1 MAFDIWF
8 YLTWLNSLIKV
19 LEQFILSKSEL
30 IFTLLFN
37 ESWKTVFLPW
47 IFSMVIKLS
56 AGEIWTQF
64 GRNKDRVF
72 WYIGSQPS
80 ITWKAMVV
88 GTYQAF
94 SWCEENIIYNIIIIA
109 IIIDQ
114 KSSKLVQGSKTTRRW
129 FWWKPAAA
137 ESCCFIFQIA
147 SVKGRCRLHWKKQ
160 LDIGGDWTQVYFR
173 STAALYFYRRA
184 QYMFPAMLAN
194 KSPHKR
200 LYFFHSMNFHT

>member
-1 MAFDIWF
+1 MTQYSSNSIFSTISKPVKKSNYEDVKILISMAFDIWF

-94 SWCEENIIYNIIIIA
+94 SWCEENMIYNIIH
-109 IIIDQ
+109 
-114 KSSKLVQGSKTTRRW
+114 SSQELLSL
-129 FWWKPAAA
+129 
-137 ESCCFIFQIA
+137 S
-147 SVKGRCRLHWKKQ
+147 
-160 LDIGGDWTQVYFR
+160 DD
-173 STAALYFYRRA
+173 LYLTFSY
-184 QYMFPAMLAN
+184 YVN
-194 KSPHKR
+194 K
-200 LYFFHSMNFHT
+200 

>member
-114 KSSKLVQGSKTTRRW
+114 KSSKLVQGSKTTRSLR
-129 FWWKPAAA
+129 
-137 ESCCFIFQIA
+137 EDDSDEN
-147 SVKGRCRLHWKKQ
+147 RRRLKVAVLSSK
-160 LDIGGDWTQVYFR
+160 L
-173 STAALYFYRRA
+173 L
-184 QYMFPAMLAN
+184 L
-194 KSPHKR
+194 
-200 LYFFHSMNFHT
+200 